1 MNTSLNP
8 PIRWLP
14 DSTNAENEI
23 REIFFQHWDK
33 MKDHLIAMVNEIN
46 AWRHKVI
53 EDTNK
58 YADDQIR
65 IVTADYERLRLNLNE
80 RCEENL
86 DTTRAYVVAQNIELF
101 NELRS
106 ACQSLEFQM
115 AHLESISGTM
125 NGLKVITVEEQVER
139 KKKEKSDIPK
149 SENNNAEVK
158 PTIEPANDIQN
169 NRSEKKDLTVKV
181 VSSISNES

>member
-1 MNTSLNP
+1 MTTSLNP
-8 PIRWLP
+8 PVGWLP

-23 REIFFQHWDK
+23 REIFVHHWNK
-33 MKDHLIAMVNEIN
+33 IKDHLIAVVSEIN
-46 AWRHKVI
+46 VWRHKMI

-58 YADDQIR
+58 YADEQIQ

-86 DTTRAYVVAQNIELF
+86 DTTRAYAVAQNIELF

-106 ACQSLEFQM
+106 ACRSLEFQM
-115 AHLESISGTM
+115 AHLEYI
-125 NGLKVITVEEQVER
+125 NGVMKGFKVITVEEQVER
-139 KKKEKSDIPK
+139 KKKEKSEVPK
-149 SENNNAEVK
+149 SENDNPEEK
-158 PTIEPANDIQN
+158 PTIEHANDTQN

-181 VSSISNES
+181 LSSISNES